1 MTGVKTLNVK
11 RGSTQLYLVL
21 WPKLESAGDTTRS
34 VQTNPGRD
42 IQPNQ
47 VKTNIV
53 SIIEYIHRQ
62 GPVSFIAR
70 TYLHAWINLVSILE
84 YEPFLCLHWTFV

>member
-1 MTGVKTLNVK
+1 M
-11 RGSTQLYLVL
+11 

-34 VQTNPGRD
+34 VQTNPCGD

-47 VKTNIV
+47 IKTNSM
-53 SIIEYIHRQ
+53 SIIEYIHRL
-62 GPVSFIAR
+62 GPVWFIAR
-70 TYLHAWINLVSILE
+70 TYLHARINLVSILE